1 MESSEQNNKTVE
13 VQSSMYG
20 LTKRMDIT
28 KERNCE
34 IKYRTIKLTSLN
46 NREKHT

>member
-28 KERNCE
+28 KERIVNYKIE
-34 IKYRTIKLTSLN
+34 Q
-46 NREKHT
+46 